1 MINGWR
7 WCLALAAWTAA
18 GSVLAQP
25 GIDTLYVHG
34 HIYTAD
40 RQHPWVEAI
49 AVHDEHIVSVG
60 TDRALMARRPPK
72 ARVVDL
78 HGKTVIP
85 GLIDAHMHM
94 LFGSMEIAGFSLS
107 EPEHSITPDHPEA
120 LIATLR
126 DFADKHPDQ
135 PILIGRGDFSSV
147 PPAAPH
153 HQLLD
158 RAVSDRPLIVH
169 NSTEHC
175 LWLNAAALTLVG
187 IGDDPVSDPEE
198 ERNIIRD
205 ASGRPTGV
213 LLEAAQELVERAVMT
228 ALTTEQ
234 KLALL
239 RGGMHYLNGFGITS
253 VVNATGDLAE
263 IQLYGRLRDRG
274 ELTVRTRTAFGAV
287 AVPHHLTPQ
296 FLADLETARTQFHDE
311 WVSANLVKFFAD
323 GSTGALPPLVYR
335 AADYRQLV
343 QELDRRGFQI
353 MTHAERRDSVDMVL
367 DAYQRA
373 ATANG
378 PRDRRFRIEHDFVV
392 GDDAIPQHAALS
404 VIAGIQ
410 PAFCCSE
417 GGTSYDP
424 SDPTPSDRWHTLQAH
439 GITIAMSS
447 DWPCM
452 WPPDPFVNMQQ
463 AVTRQVW
470 RSPDTEG
477 IEGAPLDGAKQGGA
491 RPVAGHVY
499 NLPEAITIR
508 QALDGYTL
516 GAAYAAFAET
526 RVGSL
531 APGKL
536 ADFAVLSQDLLSVP
550 SESIGDTQVLM
561 TVVGG
566 KVVYGAP
573 PPP

>member
-1 MINGWR
+1 MLNR
-7 WCLALAAWTAA
+7 MPVVLFALTFLILGSAKAATT
-18 GSVLAQP
+18 P
-25 GIDTLYVHG
+25 DTLYLHG
-34 HIYTAD
+34 HVYTAD
-40 RQHPWVEAI
+40 AKTPWVEAF
-49 AVHDEHIVSVG
+49 AVRGSRIMAVGSDKEVRAKAAPNSV
-60 TDRALMARRPPK
+60 
-72 ARVVDL
+72 VVDL
-78 HGKTVIP
+78 RGKTVVP

-107 EPEHSITPDHPEA
+107 EPKHSISPEHPDELVQA
-120 LIATLR
+120 IKA
-126 DFADKHPDQ
+126 FADKHPNQ
-135 PILIGRGDFSSV
+135 SILIGRGDFSSV
-147 PPAAPH
+147 PPAAPNH
-153 HQLLD
+153 ALLD
-158 RAVSDRPLIVH
+158 KAVSDRPLIVH

-175 LWLNAAALTLVG
+175 LWLNAAALRFAG
-187 IGDDPVSDPEE
+187 ITDEPVADPEE

-213 LLEAAQELVERAVMT
+213 LLEAAQELVERAVMKS
-228 ALTTEQ
+228 LTTDQ

-239 RGGMHYLNGFGITS
+239 REGMRYLNGFGITS
-253 VVNATGDLAE
+253 VVNATGDLSE
-263 IQLYGRLRDRG
+263 IELYGLLRDRG

-287 AVPHHLTPQ
+287 AVPHRLTAQ
-296 FLADLETARTQFHDE
+296 FLADLETARSTFHDE

-335 AADYRQLV
+335 AGDYRRLV

-373 ATANG
+373 VAANG
-378 PRDRRFRIEHDFVV
+378 PRDRRLRIEHDFVV
-392 GDDAIPQHAALS
+392 ADDAVVKHADLS

-410 PAFCCSE
+410 PAFCCGE
-417 GGTSYDP
+417 TGTSYDP
-424 SDPTPSDRWHTLQAH
+424 TDPTPADRWNTLLSR
-439 GITIAMSS
+439 GVVLAMSS

-477 IEGAPLDGAKQGGA
+477 IEGAPLDGANQGGA
-491 RPVAGHVY
+491 VAVAGHVY
-499 NLPEAITIR
+499 GPGEAITIR
-508 QALDGYTL
+508 QALDGYTV
-516 GAAYAAFAET
+516 GAAYAAFAEE

-531 APGKL
+531 TPGKL
-536 ADFAVLSQDLLSVP
+536 ADFAVLSQNLFDVP
-550 SESIGDTQVLM
+550 KEDIAATRVVM

-566 KVVYGAP
+566 KRVFGAAP
-573 PPP
+573 MH